1 MELKSRMAY
10 LPVMVLLAPFEAT
23 HLPVYL
29 PGTPPRYI
37 GSCLNV
43 EGGLWRTS
51 VEGHTPGMLGFSQF
65 CRVTRM
71 AAV

>member
-1 MELKSRMAY
+1 MELKSRMVH
-10 LPVMVLLAPFEAT
+10 LPVLVPLAPFEAT
-23 HLPVYL
+23 HLPLYL
-29 PGTPPRYI
+29 PGILPRYI

-51 VEGHTPGMLGFSQF
+51 VEGRTPGVLDFSQF